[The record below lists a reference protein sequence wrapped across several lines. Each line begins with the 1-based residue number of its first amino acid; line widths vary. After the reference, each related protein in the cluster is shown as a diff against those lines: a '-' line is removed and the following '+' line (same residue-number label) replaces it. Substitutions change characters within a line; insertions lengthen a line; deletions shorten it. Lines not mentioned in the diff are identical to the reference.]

1 MFAATK
7 ERSTAIRLQ
16 RGLGYGSAFDRSTP
30 DAGSA
35 SPAAA
40 DRSWRTRSVIALIL
54 AGTYIYRDFGTPGIL
69 VDQSSC
75 CGASGQT
82 TEVSTVDGA
91 WDLRWTSRFT
101 SETKPAVW
109 LR

>member
-1 MFAATK
+1 M
-7 ERSTAIRLQ
+7 RDGPRRLPLIA
-16 RGLGYGSAFDRSTP
+16 LGALGAL
-30 DAGSA
+30 
-35 SPAAA
+35 
-40 DRSWRTRSVIALIL
+40 IALIL